1 MDYVC
6 KDKVKQTNK
15 SNSQNKKIRKDKNRS
30 ESLESTTAIMW
41 HTEKEK
47 PPPSQQVMDVIYKE

>member
-41 HTEKEK
+41 HTEK